1 MKKWTLLILAVFV
14 FASVFAGCSASAYMD
29 DPYRNGYSNVST
41 TRNGTV
47 NGTNGRYSGYGYDS
61 YQNGAYNGSYQ
72 NGTYNGNYAGSYSA
86 NGVYD
91 NTTGAAGSS
100 TSTTT
105 TGRTGSYTGTTS
117 GTGMAGGR

>member
-1 MKKWTLLILAVFV
+1 MKKWALLILAVCV
-14 FASVFAGCSASAYMD
+14 VLSVFAGCSATAYMD

-47 NGTNGRYSGYGYDS
+47 NGTNGRYACYNDGYDN
-61 YQNGAYNGSYQ
+61 YQNGM
-72 NGTYNGNYAGSYSA
+72 YNGNSAGAYSGST

-91 NTTGAAGSS
+91 DTTG
-100 TSTTT
+100 TTRNTTTT
-105 TGRTGSYTGTTS
+105 TGTNRTGSYTGTTS

>member
-14 FASVFAGCSASAYMD
+14 VASVFAGCSASAYMD

-47 NGTNGRYSGYGYDS
+47 NGTNGRYAGYNYGYDN
-61 YQNGAYNGSYQ
+61 YQNGAYP
-72 NGTYNGNYAGSYSA
+72 GTYNGNSAGTYNGNT

-91 NTTGAAGSS
+91 STTGTTRNA
-100 TSTTT
+100 TT
-105 TGRTGSYTGTTS
+105 TGTNRTGSYTGTTS
-117 GTGMAGGR
+117 GTGMVGGR